1 MKKIFSLLLT
11 FILVNAV
18 FAQTAAKEWSKK
30 FPGNV
35 KWYHITD
42 AGILVVCTGDA
53 LYGINPDSGEEIWKA
68 DNLDDIKEEN
78 YDPIEGTPYAAIV
91 KQKAFSATGTRYTI
105 IDVVKGKI
113 LADTKELDM
122 IMVTKRIHVKELNS
136 MIFFGLS
143 KTRGKPF
150 LVMISL
156 EDGHK
161 VWEQNK
167 LFEKNSEEIV
177 SNGLATNDGI
187 YIATTKNIYKLN
199 QQTGE
204 ILWSVDMKTE
214 KPVVAVEQNKK
225 SGFGKLMGGGN
236 TTHVDLSANATST
249 SAQFFLHNNNNDKV
263 YFWNQDVLLAY
274 NNADGKPLTKEVE
287 LQSPVA
293 YILYDTHGMIVTTT
307 EKTQKDQTTQSG
319 SGGGLLGKIKRKSAA
334 GKNRASILCIDPE
347 TGLNKW
353 GDEID
358 LKGDVNAYKMVGNK
372 LILATETDGEDNYI
386 SIIDLDAGKSL
397 TKKPLSI
404 KGEIR
409 DLEVVPQGL
418 YYRTSDEINILDL
431 ETGDRTWK
439 KGFKVKNCVGD
450 NADNTT
456 GYVYANEKI
465 YKIDFTAGDI
475 REWVTG
481 VDFNGKEDPTSL
493 QVRSNGVLLTS
504 DQNATLYSQDGKV
517 VWHTYNKAPGRTGM
531 GKVLSGLG
539 GLAAA
544 VVATASTAN
553 SAQLSYAKGY
563 YGSTDPVL
571 DNAIKTSQVNAAN
584 FAGAA
589 ASSFASISRRFKA
602 TIQANDFMVMLTA
615 LGGNNEAKNSGAVII
630 NKIDGKNVSSIL
642 LGDKTPDYKL
652 DELGRMIFQ
661 KSENDEIK
669 GFKF

>member
-1 MKKIFSLLLT
+1 
-11 FILVNAV
+11 
-18 FAQTAAKEWSKK
+18 
-30 FPGNV
+30 
-35 KWYHITD
+35 
-42 AGILVVCTGDA
+42 
-53 LYGINPDSGEEIWKA
+53 
-68 DNLDDIKEEN
+68 
-78 YDPIEGTPYAAIV
+78 
-91 KQKAFSATGTRYTI
+91 
-105 IDVVKGKI
+105 
-113 LADTKELDM
+113 
-122 IMVTKRIHVKELNS
+122 
-136 MIFFGLS
+136 
-143 KTRGKPF
+143 
-150 LVMISL
+150 
-156 EDGHK
+156 
-161 VWEQNK
+161 
-167 LFEKNSEEIV
+167 
-177 SNGLATNDGI
+177 
-187 YIATTKNIYKLN
+187 
-199 QQTGE
+199 
-204 ILWSVDMKTE
+204 
-214 KPVVAVEQNKK
+214 
-225 SGFGKLMGGGN
+225 
-236 TTHVDLSANATST
+236 
-249 SAQFFLHNNNNDKV
+249 
-263 YFWNQDVLLAY
+263 
-274 NNADGKPLTKEVE
+274 
-287 LQSPVA
+287 
-293 YILYDTHGMIVTTT
+293 
-307 EKTQKDQTTQSG
+307 
-319 SGGGLLGKIKRKSAA
+319 
-334 GKNRASILCIDPE
+334 
-347 TGLNKW
+347 
-353 GDEID
+353 
-358 LKGDVNAYKMVGNK
+358 MVGNK

-465 YKIDFTAGDI
+465 FKIDFTAGDI

-504 DQNATLYSQDGKV
+504 DQNATLYSKDGKV